1 MAHDAQP
8 TGPDL
13 RAGVALADVPSQ
25 GVLAGHVD
33 GEAVL
38 LARLDDGLHA
48 VGGACTHY
56 GAPLAEGLVANGEI
70 HCPWHHACFSLRT
83 GAALKAPAF
92 APLSRWKVETVGDR
106 VFVRERDETPSTPPA
121 PIASSPQRIVI
132 VGGGAAGFAAAERL
146 RVLGFDG
153 TLTMLSAD
161 RDPPC
166 DRPNLSKDY
175 LAGTAP
181 AEWIPLR
188 DPRFYPAQRIDLR
201 LDCEVD
207 SIDLRAR
214 EVRTMAGERHGYDRL
229 LLATGAMPL
238 WLSLPGFN
246 LPNVHCLGSLSDA
259 GKLIADSANARRIAV
274 VGAGFIGL
282 EAAGALRARGLEVHV
297 VAPEPVPMARL
308 LGPEIG
314 RFLVELHARNGVNF
328 HLGAGASGYDGRA
341 LALAN
346 GESIDAGLLLVGIGV
361 VPRARLAEA
370 AGLAVRNGILVDA
383 QLRTSAEGIYAAGD
397 VARYPHGH
405 GDARIE
411 HWVHAQRQGQLAA
424 ANMLGGEQA
433 FDEVP
438 FFWTHHHGLDLR
450 VCGYLDGWDEV
461 RIDGNLQRHDFIAHY
476 LRGGRLIAAASI
488 GRDRALLEV
497 ARELRAA
504 AALTP
509 RPPSR
514 WPEGATRATHRAWR
528 ERP

>member
-1 MAHDAQP
+1 MAHDAIP
-8 TGPDL
+8 AGPDL
-13 RAGVALADVPSQ
+13 RDGVALAEVPMD
-25 GVLAGHVD
+25 GVLAGHVG

-38 LARLDDGLHA
+38 LARFRDGLHA
-48 VGGACTHY
+48 VDGACTHY
-56 GAPLAEGLVANGEI
+56 GAPLGEGLVEDGAI

-83 GAALKAPAF
+83 GVALKAPAF
-92 APLSRWKVETVGDR
+92 APLGKWKVEIAGDR
-106 VFVRERDETPSTPPA
+106 VFVRERDQTPSTSLPSPA
-121 PIASSPQRIVI
+121 SLRNRPGRIVI

-146 RVLGFDG
+146 RALGFDG

-188 DPRFYPAQRIDLR
+188 EPGFYPAQRIDLR

-207 SIDLRAR
+207 AIDPVAR
-214 EVRTMAGERHGYDRL
+214 EVRTLAGERHAYDRL

-238 WLSLPGFN
+238 RLALAGFD
-246 LPNVHCLGSLSDA
+246 LPNVHGLGSLADA
-259 GKLIADSANARRIAV
+259 NRLIADGANARRVAV

-297 VAPEPVPMARL
+297 VAPEAVPMARL

-314 RFLVELHARNGVNF
+314 RLLLGLHTKGGVRF
-328 HLGAGASGYDGRA
+328 HLGARVSGYDGRS

-346 GESIDAGLLLVGIGV
+346 GESLEADLLLVGIGV
-361 VPRARLAEA
+361 APRTRLAEA

-383 QLRTSAEGIYAAGD
+383 QLRTSAEGIHAAGD
-397 VARYPHGH
+397 VARYPHGN
-405 GDARIE
+405 GDARVE

-424 ANMLGGEQA
+424 ANMLGAERA
-433 FDEVP
+433 FGEVP

-450 VCGYLDGWDEV
+450 VCGHLDGWNEL
-461 RIDGNLQRHDFIAHY
+461 RIDGDVQQRDFIARY
-476 LRGGRLIAAASI
+476 LRDGELVAAASI
-488 GRDRALLEV
+488 GRDRALLEA

-504 AALTP
+504 ATA
-509 RPPSR
+509 
-514 WPEGATRATHRAWR
+514 
-528 ERP
+528 